1 MENSSGHFVFVLDG
15 LNDTRANKHIYF
27 VFGLIVYIMTVFI
40 NLLITLTVILDKT
53 LHEPMYIFICNMFV
67 NGILGASAF
76 YPKILA
82 DLLAEYVISYVGCL
96 SQVGIIYSYVFCE
109 YTCLTV
115 MSYDRYI
122 SICKPL
128 EYHSIMTLQKVLKLL
143 VLIWL
148 CSILESSVG
157 LVFTAQLR
165 LCGNVIDKIY
175 CSNWEI
181 VKLSCTDVTVNN
193 VYAHVLIVFHV
204 SQALFI
210 IVSYFCIIRASL
222 KSKTQW
228 AKFMQTC
235 LPHLIVLT
243 NVTIA
248 LLFDSMYARYGKSQG
263 LQALRNILGIEFLV
277 VPPLLNPII
286 YGFKLTQ
293 IRKGLVK
300 VYRHR
305 FKALLHS

>member
-1 MENSSGHFVFVLDG
+1 MTKVTENSSVEYMFVIHG
-15 LNDTRANKHIYF
+15 LNDTRTNKHIYF
-27 VFGLIVYIMTVFI
+27 AFGLIVYSMTLFI
-40 NLLITLTVILDKT
+40 NLSITITIILDKT
-53 LHEPMYIFICNMFV
+53 LHEPMYIFICNMFF

-82 DLLAEYVISYVGCL
+82 DLLAEYHVISYVGCL
-96 SQVGIIYSYVFCE
+96 SQAYIIYSYVFCE

-128 EYHSIMTLQKVLKLL
+128 EYHSIMTLQKCFKLL
-143 VLIWL
+143 ILSWL
-148 CSILESSVG
+148 GSILESTVG
-157 LVFTAQLR
+157 MMLTAQLR
-165 LCGNVIDKIY
+165 LCGNVIDKLY
-175 CSNWEI
+175 CSNWEV

-193 VYAHVLIVFHV
+193 VYGYILMVIHV
-204 SQALFI
+204 SQAVFI
-210 IVSYFCIIRASL
+210 IVSYISIIRASL
-222 KSKTQW
+222 RSKTQW

-235 LPHLIVLT
+235 LPHLIALT
-243 NVTIA
+243 NFTIA
-248 LLFDSMYARYGKSQG
+248 VIFDFMYARYGKSQG
-263 LQALRNILGIEFLV
+263 LQALRNMLGIEFLV

-300 VYRHR
+300 TFLHR
-305 FKALLHS
+305 

>member
-1 MENSSGHFVFVLDG
+1 KEVMENSSEELMYVLHG
-15 LNDTRANKHIYF
+15 LNDTRTNKHIYF
-27 VFGLIVYIMTVFI
+27 AFGAIVYSMTLFI
-40 NLLITLTVILDKT
+40 NLTLTITVFLDKS
-53 LHEPMYIFICNMFV
+53 LHEPMYIFICNLFI

-82 DLLAEYVISYVGCL
+82 DLLAEYHVISYAGCL
-96 SQVGIIYSYVFCE
+96 SQGYIIYSYVFCE

-122 SICKPL
+122 SICNPL
-128 EYHSIMTLQKVLKLL
+128 EYHSIMTLQKVFKLL

-175 CSNWEI
+175 CSNWEV

-193 VYAHVLIVFHV
+193 VYGYIIILFNVF
-204 SQALFI
+204 QALFI

-300 VYRHR
+300 VYRQR
-305 FKALLHS
+305 